1 MMKRVYLAS
10 ALALVVLAGS
20 AVQAEERE
28 VTTVDPSSLLKY
40 ELTEEGSLSVDQRI
54 SFMYDS
60 IMVSDDDSY
69 TFLSVKGDKL
79 VENLANVDYLG
90 GDLYEV
96 STPYEDE
103 DVNTTGL
110 VTAEG
115 EILIPCEAA
124 SIKTPGNREDGIRFL
139 EIIYTTGT
147 TDNEDECF
155 IYFTDSMIS
164 LSVGENDVMY
174 KGYARIYDTKLKQ
187 FVGDLEFTTPT
198 RYGFYDLGNSFA
210 YEEGDNTIIYDADG
224 KELWRTSGYVEGAT
238 YNALAVSTNGK
249 HYIVDASGKDSY
261 VSSGSLDDCIP
272 ALDYFKNYDSETS
285 SYQAIDMEGNPV
297 LEGTYYAIHSSFNN
311 NYDVVPDKD
320 SEEEVVV
327 ASDGTVVAEDVDYCT
342 NIIGGYGYIELN
354 DDETYLLA
362 TPSGVYDGLQS
373 GTASE
378 LLFGKNDD
386 PVILNTG
393 ETIDFGDEEV
403 DGDTLAPGLL
413 KVEKSSS
420 NGTYYGL
427 YDLFTGEELLPVEY
441 DRIEMAGEYILAGTT
456 NSTGNYTWNVYHT
469 KVVTAD

>member
-1 MMKRVYLAS
+1 MKNVYLAS

-28 VTTVDPSSLLKY
+28 ITTVDPSSLLKY
-40 ELTEEGSLSVDQRI
+40 ELTEEGSMSVDQRI

-60 IMVSDDDSY
+60 LVVSDDDKDA
-69 TFLSVKGDKL
+69 FLSVKGDKI
-79 VENLANVDYLG
+79 VEDLTNVNYLG
-90 GDLYEV
+90 GNLYVV

-110 VTAEG
+110 VTADG

-124 SIKTPGNREDGIRFL
+124 SIKKPANRDDGIRFL
-139 EIIYTTGT
+139 EIIYTTET

-164 LSVGENDVMY
+164 WYIGEDDVMY
-174 KGYARIYDTKLKQ
+174 KGYARIYDTKLEQ
-187 FVGDLEFTTPT
+187 FVDDLEFTTPN
-198 RYGFYDLGNSFA
+198 RYGFYDLGDSFA
-210 YEEGDNTIIYDADG
+210 YEEGNITTIYDADG
-224 KELWRTSGYVEGAT
+224 KELWQSSEFIEGVT
-238 YNALAVSTNGK
+238 YNALAVSSNGK

-272 ALDYFKNYDSETS
+272 ALNYFKTYDSETS
-285 SYQAIDMEGNPV
+285 AYQAIDMEGNPV
-297 LEGTYYAIHSSFNN
+297 LEGTYSTIYASFNN
-311 NYDVVPDKD
+311 NFHVIPDRD
-320 SEEEVVV
+320 SKEELAV
-327 ASDGTVVAEDVDYCT
+327 ASDGTVIAEDVNYFN
-342 NIIGGYGYIELN
+342 NIIGGYGYIKLN

-362 TPSGVYDGLQS
+362 TPSGVYDGLQV

-378 LLFGKNDD
+378 LFFGKNGD

-393 ETIDFGDEEV
+393 KTIDFGDEV
-403 DGDTLAPGLL
+403 ADGDTLAPGLL
-413 KVEKSSS
+413 KIEKSSP
-420 NGTYYGL
+420 NGSYYGL
-427 YDLFTGEELLPVEY
+427 YDLFTGEELLPAEY
-441 DRIEMAGEYILAGTT
+441 DRIGMAGEYILAGTT